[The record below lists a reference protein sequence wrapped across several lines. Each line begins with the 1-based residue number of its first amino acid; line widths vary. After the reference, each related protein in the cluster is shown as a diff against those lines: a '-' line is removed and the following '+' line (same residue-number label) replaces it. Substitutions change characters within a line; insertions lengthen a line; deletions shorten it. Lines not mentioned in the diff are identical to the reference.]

1 MVQKFKKGELIY
13 APEASP
19 LYGADHDDETLLTA
33 PSYVVSLE
41 DQKDGELSIKVF
53 YENKKW
59 KLNLRNAYKVEE
71 EDEV

>member
-1 MVQKFKKGELIY
+1 MAKKFKKGELIY

-19 LYGADHDDETLLTA
+19 LYGVGHAGQILLTK

-41 DQKDGELSIKVF
+41 DQEDGELTIKVF

-59 KLNLRNAYKVEE
+59 ELNLRNAYKVED
-71 EDEV
+71 EDEI